1 MRSVSRSPWLAGPPL
16 IAVAALSAIALVAF
30 WPASNTQQAA
40 TVIASRQLS
49 FVERPGDQMA
59 IIDARNGLQA
69 GEVRSTADG
78 FVPGVMYGME
88 VARRRFGVDLDA
100 PYKLT
105 ELSDGRVLLTDPPT
119 HNEIDLESFGTANA
133 RQFAALLHSRE
144 IDAGRASASNA
155 ANEKEPGR

>member
-1 MRSVSRSPWLAGPPL
+1 MRSAARSPWLAGPPL
-16 IAVAALSAIALVAF
+16 IAVAALGAIALVAF
-30 WPASNTQQAA
+30 WPVSDIQRTA

-69 GEVRSTADG
+69 GQVRSTADG

-144 IDAGRASASNA
+144 VDAGHAPISQGSR
-155 ANEKEPGR
+155 